1 MENLSNCIFEAYTR
15 GLKKRCTSLKTNYE
29 LPNYELSFFCNRTSS
44 TMQTFSKH
52 ELTMLFFQRRLMY
65 DVKKTNI
72 ELGRCTKIVLGRW
85 TMTKKLQY
93 DESTL
98 RKLPKN
104 QCTNYFCFVLVLFWP
119 KHKKKKRMFT
129 CARENFLQSCENR
142 KAEEKK
148 KENFQSFKLST
159 FPYFIQNLKKT
170 GMNDEW
176 QNLERRDVIVVSK
189 TEDFI

>member
-1 MENLSNCIFEAYTR
+1 MFYNNSFNKIIAWSR
-15 GLKKRCTSLKTNYE
+15 GLEKRCTSLKTNYE
-29 LPNYELSFFCNRTSS
+29 LPNYELSFFCNRTWS

-148 KENFQSFKLST
+148 RKTFNLLNSVRSHTLSKT
-159 FPYFIQNLKKT
+159 LKKQEWM
-170 GMNDEW
+170 MND
-176 QNLERRDVIVVSK
+176 K
-189 TEDFI
+189 T

>member
-1 MENLSNCIFEAYTR
+1 M
-15 GLKKRCTSLKTNYE
+15 KDD
-29 LPNYELSFFCNRTSS
+29 
-44 TMQTFSKH
+44 
-52 ELTMLFFQRRLMY
+52 

-104 QCTNYFCFVLVLFWP
+104 QCTSYFCFVLVLFWP
-119 KHKKKKRMFT
+119 KHKKKKRLFK
-129 CARENFLQSCENR
+129 RVQEKLLVKLWEQKIR
-142 KAEEKK
+142 RKK
-148 KENFQSFKLST
+148 KENFQSFELNT

-170 GMNDEW
+170 RTNDEW
-176 QNLERRDVIVVSK
+176 QNLERHDVIAVSK
-189 TEDFI
+189 LKTLFRIEEQQKLKVTFVSRLTYDDS